1 MPTRTRTRPRP
12 KPRAEEKATRD
23 HLLDVASHV
32 FAEHGFDRA
41 TGKEITRR
49 AKTNVAA
56 INYHF
61 GGIDGLYAAVIKDAH
76 DRLVTVEEL
85 SAAVDGTSDPKAK
98 LAAVMHLFAR
108 AITGPAD
115 SSRYFRVLGREILTP
130 SPALKKLDEQL
141 RLPKARIVKKLVADL
156 LSLPESHPAVA
167 RACISV
173 MAPCLLMLIAD
184 PTSIKRIFPNFKL
197 TATDA
202 QPLGDHLTQFALAG
216 LTAMAEQR

>member
-1 MPTRTRTRPRP
+1 MSTRTRSRP
-12 KPRAEEKATRD
+12 KPRADEKATRD

-49 AKTNVAA
+49 AKANVAA

-61 GGIDGLYAAVIKDAH
+61 GGMDGLYAAVIKDAH

-85 SAAVDGTSDPKAK
+85 SAAVDGASDPRLK
-98 LAAVMHLFAR
+98 LAAVMHLFAA

-115 SSRYFRVLGREILTP
+115 SSRYFRVLGREILSP

-141 RLPKARIVKKLVADL
+141 RLPKARIIKKLVAEL
-156 LSLPESHPAVA
+156 IGVPESHPAVP

-173 MAPCLLMLIAD
+173 MAPCLMLLIAD
-184 PTSIKRIFPNFKL
+184 HSSIRRIFPAFKL
-197 TATDA
+197 TPKDA
-202 QPLGDHLTQFALAG
+202 ETLGEHLTRFALAG
-216 LTAMAEQR
+216 LTAIKEQA

>member
-1 MPTRTRTRPRP
+1 MATRTRSRP
-12 KPRAEEKATRD
+12 KTRKDEKATRQL
-23 HLLDVASHV
+23 LLDVASEV

-41 TGKEITRR
+41 TGKEITKR
-49 AKTNVAA
+49 AGANVAA

-61 GGIDGLYAAVIKDAH
+61 GGVDGLYKAVIKDAH

-85 SAAVDGTSDPKAK
+85 SAAVDATSDPKAK

-115 SSRYFRVLGREILTP
+115 SSRFFRVLGREILSP

-141 RLPKARIVKKLVADL
+141 RLPKARIIKRLVAEL
-156 LSLPESHPAVA
+156 IGQPESHPAVA

-173 MAPCLLMLIAD
+173 MAPCLMMLIAD
-184 PTSIKRIFPNFKL
+184 PTSIKRIFPTFKL
-197 TATDA
+197 TPRDA
-202 QPLGDHLTQFALAG
+202 NSLGEHLTGFALAG
-216 LTAMAEQR
+216 LEAIADQSHN

>member
-1 MPTRTRTRPRP
+1 MSTRTRSRP
-12 KPRAEEKATRD
+12 KSRKDEKATRQ
-23 HLLDVASHV
+23 HLLDVAGEV

-49 AKTNVAA
+49 AKANVAA

-85 SAAVDGTSDPKAK
+85 SAAVDASPDPKAK

-108 AITGPAD
+108 AITGPAH
-115 SSRYFRVLGREILTP
+115 SARFFRVLGREILAP

-141 RLPKARIVKKLVADL
+141 RLPKARIIKKLVADIL
-156 LSLPESHPAVA
+156 DLPESHPSVA
-167 RACISV
+167 HACVSV
-173 MAPCLLMLIAD
+173 MAPCLMMLIAD
-184 PTSIKRIFPNFKL
+184 PTSIQRVFPRLKL
-197 TATDA
+197 AGANPQT
-202 QPLGDHLTQFALAG
+202 LGEHLTRFALAG
-216 LTAMAEQR
+216 LAAVAAFNK

>member
-1 MPTRTRTRPRP
+1 MPNRTRPRP
-12 KPRAEEKATRD
+12 KPRADEKATRD
-23 HLLDVASHV
+23 HLLDVASEV

-49 AKTNVAA
+49 AGANVAA

-98 LAAVMHLFAR
+98 FAAVMHLFAR
-108 AITGPAD
+108 AITGPAA
-115 SSRYFRVLGREILTP
+115 SSRYFRVLGREILAP

-141 RLPKARIVKKLVADL
+141 RLPKARIVKKLVSDL
-156 LSLPESHPAVA
+156 LALPESHPAVA

-173 MAPCLLMLIAD
+173 MAPCLMMLIAD
-184 PTSIKRIFPNFKL
+184 PISVKRIFPNFKL
-197 TATDA
+197 TAKDA
-202 QPLGDHLTQFALAG
+202 DALGDHLATFALAG
-216 LTAMAEQR
+216 LAAVTPKRT